1 MNIFDKIITM
11 SLEEDAPNGD
21 ITTIATVSPDAVI
34 SGRFVAKAD
43 GIICGLEIIGRT
55 FEICGGGFELET
67 YFKDGEAVRKGDII
81 ARVKGNAQT
90 ILTGERTA
98 LNLIQRAS
106 GIATLTAAAVA
117 QIKGTSAKIC
127 DTRKTMPGLRVL
139 DKYAVRA
146 GGGSNHRFCLSDG
159 ILIKDNHIKAA
170 GSITEAVTR
179 AKAYA
184 PHTIKVE
191 VEVETIGELKEALA
205 AKADIINSLCH
216 PSILNKFFHILHG
229 FCIHA
234 FEDVCAFLFIPAVL
248 MTLHALDFFFFIGID
263 VRRKFFLA
271 VVIFILFHEKS
282 DSDLVFEDI
291 CLHNSCH
298 AVRRLDFFADVRD
311 ASAKFHVN
319 VVFIFQTA
327 HQSAADS

>member
-1 MNIFDKIITM
+1 MNMFDKIITM

-67 YFKDGEAVRKGDII
+67 YFKDGEPVKKGDII

-117 QIKGTSAKIC
+117 QVKGTSAKIC

-159 ILIKDNHIKAA
+159 ILIKDNHIIAA

-184 PHTIKVE
+184 PHTIKME
-191 VEVETIGELKEALA
+191 VEVETIDELKEALA
-205 AKADIINSLCH
+205 AKADIIMLDNMSNEMMRESVAIVAGKALTEASGNMGEKDLRAVAETGVDLI
-216 PSILNKFFHILHG
+216 SIGALTHSVK
-229 FCIHA
+229 
-234 FEDVCAFLFIPAVL
+234 
-248 MTLHALDFFFFIGID
+248 ALDISL
-263 VRRKFFLA
+263 KF
-271 VVIFILFHEKS
+271 
-282 DSDLVFEDI
+282 D
-291 CLHNSCH
+291 
-298 AVRRLDFFADVRD
+298 
-311 ASAKFHVN
+311 
-319 VVFIFQTA
+319 
-327 HQSAADS
+327 